1 MQEVLNALSTIGISA
16 VKHMMGGVTAAAYG
30 YSYMESFIYLSI
42 GGILGV
48 TVFMFLSD
56 YVTKFFGFFSFRK
69 KKKKKPKRKF
79 SRISRFIVRVK
90 QRFGLAGIAFI
101 TPWFLT
107 VPVGTMIS
115 CGLYNDKRK
124 VFIYQTASILIWSLI
139 GSGLAETIGGL
150 FH

>member
-1 MQEVLNALSTIGISA
+1 
-16 VKHMMGGVTAAAYG
+16 MMGGVTAAAYG
-30 YSYMESFIYLSI
+30 YSYLESFIYMSI

-48 TVFMFLSD
+48 AAFMFLSQSISK
-56 YVTKFFGFFSFRK
+56 VTAYFSFRK
-69 KKKKKPKRKF
+69 KKKKKVKRKF
-79 SRISRFIVRVK
+79 TRMNRFIVRVK

-124 VFIYQTASILIWSLI
+124 VFLYQSASILIWSLI
-139 GSGLAETIGGL
+139 GGGLAESINGL